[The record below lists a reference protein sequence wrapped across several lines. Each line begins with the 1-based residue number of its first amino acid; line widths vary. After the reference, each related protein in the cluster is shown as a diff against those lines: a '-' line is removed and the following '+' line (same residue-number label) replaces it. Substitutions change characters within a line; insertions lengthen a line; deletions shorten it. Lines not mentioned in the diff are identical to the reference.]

1 MLPIVI
7 DTFNESTIN
16 RIKIIFYPNVSDR
29 LFNGFPAVVCQV
41 NILYLYLEII
51 SNTCIWHYAISLHS
65 RFSVH
70 QVDIIKLYLDMFIAS
85 RLTTIKR
92 NCFIFLF
99 LHLKPHYLHDDD
111 LLQYTFCH
119 GSCNAQFKVACHQRV
134 II

>member
-51 SNTCIWHYAISLHS
+51 ANTCIWHYAISLHS

-70 QVDIIKLYLDMFIAS
+70 QVDIIKYYLDMFIAR

-99 LHLKPHYLHDDD
+99 LHLKSS
-111 LLQYTFCH
+111 LLAWWWFIAMHNSKLPVINVSSSKST
-119 GSCNAQFKVACHQRV
+119 SRVAS
-134 II
+134 